1 MRTGWVMIRSEA
13 TIEDVVR
20 MNTRT
25 RTFGCELAGTGT
37 PAKLHP
43 GVLRALRP
51 PSQAR
56 RIRQPR

>member
-1 MRTGWVMIRSEA
+1 MIRSEA
-13 TIEDVVR
+13 TIEDIVR